1 MLLGVRRVCWAAACF
16 LVGVTALGALRGA
29 APPLPP
35 DHVARLELPR
45 IAHVEGRLAAAPVR
59 WAPERTRLLIAAE
72 RVDGA
77 PRVGLIQATVHGPPP
92 PLASGQRIAA
102 ELRLF
107 PATGFHN
114 PDGFDY
120 AAHLARDGIH
130 VTGST
135 RAERLM
141 ALEAPQPAWPA
152 RVRARALAALAGALP
167 PASSAL
173 LAGLL
178 LGERTDLPREL
189 DDGFRRAGVYHVLAV
204 SGFNV
209 ALLAAAVFALCK
221 LLRLDR
227 RASAVVAIG
236 LVSGFAAVVGPEPSV
251 LRAVIMAVLVLAAL
265 LLEREAAVA
274 NSLALAALLILALRP
289 GDLLD
294 PGFQLSFAA
303 TAGIIAAPL
312 PRGLVGGALG
322 VSLAAQLA
330 VLPITL
336 AHFNQLST
344 IGVVANLGVVP
355 LAGLATVVGLLG
367 VGLAFASATVA
378 QVAFDAVWPVLLALR
393 AVVALAA
400 AVPGAV
406 VHLPAPPGLA
416 ILCYAAAL
424 GLGLRWWRARASQ
437 PGAGRAAGA
446 TALALLAVAVAL
458 EAWPLLRPPEGR
470 LRITVLDVG
479 QGDAIVLEG
488 PDGRAVLVDAGSG
501 GAMRLDAGERVV
513 APYLWNRGVLRLAA
527 TVVTHPDADH
537 AGGMRAI
544 QRGFRIAETWD
555 AATLAR
561 GPRWIGGAMISLVR
575 PLRPGDGRRASPLR
589 DPWLRGVAGHHVPDT
604 STPASE
610 ASVVEEARVR
620 PLRPGDGRGAGP
632 LRDPWLLGVAGSH
645 APDAS
650 APATEASVVEEG
662 ARPPA
667 VASSR
672 RSRNDDAIV
681 LRIEYGLA
689 SFLLTADIEAAR
701 EQALVAAGAP
711 LDVTVLKVAHHGSR
725 SSTTAPWLRAVRPSV
740 AVISVGARNPYGH
753 PDAGVLARLA
763 DAGVRVYRTDADGA
777 LILETDGRALTVTRW
792 AAGTAERFCL
802 DPETIC

>member
-1 MLLGVRRVCWAAACF
+1 VTADRMPLVPVGLGFAAGIAAAPWSRTELAWATWVAAAVACATLLGVGRVPSATAAF
-16 LVGVTALGALRGA
+16 LVGVTATGALRGA
-29 APPLPP
+29 EPPLAP
-35 DHVARLELPR
+35 DHVALLELPR
-45 IAHVEGRLAAAPVR
+45 TSRVEGRLAATPVR
-59 WAPERTRLLIAAE
+59 WAPDYGRLLIQAE

-77 PRVGLIQATVHGPPP
+77 RRAGLIQVTVYGVPP
-92 PLASGQRIAA
+92 PLAQGQRVAA

-107 PATGFHN
+107 PAIGFRN

-130 VTGST
+130 VTGSVS
-135 RAERLM
+135 ADRLVT
-141 ALEAPQPAWPA
+141 LEEPRPPWPA
-152 RVRARALAALAGALP
+152 RVRERALGASAGARP
-167 PASSAL
+167 PASAAL

-236 LVSGFAAVVGPEPSV
+236 LVSGFAAIVGPEPSV
-251 LRAVIMAVLVLAAL
+251 LRAVVMAVLVLAAL

-274 NSLALAALLILALRP
+274 NSLALAALVILALRP

-336 AHFNQLST
+336 VHFNQLST

-367 VGLAFASATVA
+367 VGLAFVSTTLA

-406 VHLPAPPGLA
+406 LHLPAPPWLA
-416 ILCYAAAL
+416 ILSYALAL
-424 GLGLRWWRARASQ
+424 GLALRWWRARAS
-437 PGAGRAAGA
+437 PSRAGRVAGMAAF
-446 TALALLAVAVAL
+446 ALLVVAVAL
-458 EAWPLLRPPEGR
+458 EAWPLLRPPDGR
-470 LRITVLDVG
+470 LRIAALDVG

-513 APYLWNRGVLRLAA
+513 APYLWNRGLLRLTAV
-527 TVVTHPDADH
+527 VVTHEDADH

-544 QRGFRIAETWD
+544 QRGFSIGETWD
-555 AATLAR
+555 AETLSR
-561 GPRWIGGAMISLVR
+561 GPRWIGGAMITLVR
-575 PLRPGDGRRASPLR
+575 PLR
-589 DPWLRGVAGHHVPDT
+589 AGGGG
-604 STPASE
+604 A
-610 ASVVEEARVR
+610 
-620 PLRPGDGRGAGP
+620 AGP
-632 LRDPWLLGVAGSH
+632 LRDPLLLGAAGSRGSDTST
-645 APDAS
+645 AAS
-650 APATEASVVEEG
+650 VASVVEEG
-662 ARPPA
+662 ARHPSAPG
-667 VASSR
+667 SR
-672 RSRNDDAIV
+672 RSRNDEAIV
-681 LRIEYGLA
+681 LRVEYGLA
-689 SFLLTADIEAAR
+689 SFLLTSDIEAAR
-701 EQALVAAGAP
+701 EQALVAAGTP
-711 LDVTVLKVAHHGSR
+711 LAATVLKVAHHGSR
-725 SSTTAPWLRAVRPSV
+725 SSSTTTFLRAVRPAV

-763 DAGVRVYRTDADGA
+763 DVGARIYRTDADGA
-777 LILETDGRALTVTRW
+777 VILETDGRALTVTRW
-792 AAGTAERFCL
+792 AARAAERFCL
-802 DPETIC
+802 DPEAIC

>member
-1 MLLGVRRVCWAAACF
+1 
-16 LVGVTALGALRGA
+16 
-29 APPLPP
+29 
-35 DHVARLELPR
+35 
-45 IAHVEGRLAAAPVR
+45 
-59 WAPERTRLLIAAE
+59 
-72 RVDGA
+72 
-77 PRVGLIQATVHGPPP
+77 
-92 PLASGQRIAA
+92 
-102 ELRLF
+102 
-107 PATGFHN
+107 
-114 PDGFDY
+114 
-120 AAHLARDGIH
+120 
-130 VTGST
+130 
-135 RAERLM
+135 M
-141 ALEAPQPAWPA
+141 ALEAPQPPWPA

-178 LGERTDLPREL
+178 FGERTGLPPEL

-322 VSLAAQLA
+322 VSVAAQLA

-406 VHLPAPPGLA
+406 LHLPAPPGLA
-416 ILCYAAAL
+416 ILCYAVAL
-424 GLGLRWWRARASQ
+424 GLGLRWWRARARQ
-437 PGAGRAAGA
+437 PRAGRAAGS

-458 EAWPLLRPPEGR
+458 EAWPLLRPPDGR

-589 DPWLRGVAGHHVPDT
+589 DPWLLGLAGHHVPDT

-610 ASVVEEARVR
+610 VSVVEERAR
-620 PLRPGDGRGAGP
+620 
-632 LRDPWLLGVAGSH
+632 S
-645 APDAS
+645 
-650 APATEASVVEEG
+650 
-662 ARPPA
+662 PA
-667 VASSR
+667 VPSSR

-763 DAGVRVYRTDADGA
+763 DAGARVYRTDADGA
-777 LILETDGRALTVTRW
+777 VILETDGRALTVTRW